1 MRRILILGA
10 SSGLGKYLAN
20 AYINKGDI
28 VGIGARRVEELEKIK
43 AQSPQTV
50 FSKEIDVSKPEA
62 KDRVGELIQEMGGM
76 DVFIY
81 CSGFGKVNP
90 SLDFEIEKNTID
102 VNINGFIL
110 LVNYA
115 YKYFKE
121 KGEGQI
127 VNITSVA
134 ATREFGASASYCSS
148 KKFQLMYFNSLRK
161 LARNDK
167 FKLTVTNIQPGFI
180 KTDFLERQ
188 NYPLVVSLEKGG
200 RLIFRAIEKKKARA
214 YIPGFWRL
222 IAFIWLCIPNIIW
235 KRMI

>member
-10 SSGLGKYLAN
+10 SSGIGKYLAN
-20 AYINKGDI
+20 AYINNGDI
-28 VGIGARRVEELEKIK
+28 VGIAARRNEELEKIK
-43 AQSPQTV
+43 AQSPERV
-50 FSKEIDVSKPEA
+50 FSKEIDVSKEDS
-62 KDRVGELIQEMGGM
+62 KDKLHELVVDMGGM

-81 CSGFGKVNP
+81 CSGYGKVNP
-90 SLDFEIEKNTID
+90 SFDFKIEKNTID

-115 YKYFKE
+115 YKYFQE
-121 KGEGQI
+121 KGKGQI
-127 VNITSVA
+127 VNISSVA
-134 ATREFGASASYCSS
+134 ATRDLGESASYCSS

-161 LARNDK
+161 MARNDK
-167 FKLTVTNIQPGFI
+167 IKLAVTNIQPGFI

-200 RLIFRAIEKKKARA
+200 RLIFRAIEKKKTRA